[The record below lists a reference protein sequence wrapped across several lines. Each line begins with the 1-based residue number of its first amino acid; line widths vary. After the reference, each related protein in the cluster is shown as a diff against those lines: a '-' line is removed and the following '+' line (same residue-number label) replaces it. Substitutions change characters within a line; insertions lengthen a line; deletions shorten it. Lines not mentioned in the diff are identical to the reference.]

1 MLTKDYNNNNKKQSG
16 QEKKRDLELENIV
29 GNLLVA
35 EYQVN
40 RLRGRLTDIVS
51 GYRATT
57 KNNKVSTHIFKH
69 NDRWYKI
76 SLRIDKTDLI
86 NSVKEDDSNKFTD
99 SP

>member
-1 MLTKDYNNNNKKQSG
+1 MLTKNYNNNNKKQSG

-51 GYRATT
+51 G
-57 KNNKVSTHIFKH
+57 
-69 NDRWYKI
+69 
-76 SLRIDKTDLI
+76 
-86 NSVKEDDSNKFTD
+86 
-99 SP
+99 